1 MSYCQTD
8 GKGQLIAI
16 EVKIGIDV
24 DADVGVDMDADDDAA
39 DNADKLNWMLRL
51 MHCV

>member
-1 MSYCQTD
+1 MSYCKTD

-24 DADVGVDMDADDDAA
+24 DVDVGVDMDADDDAA
-39 DNADKLNWMLRL
+39 DDADKLNWMLRL